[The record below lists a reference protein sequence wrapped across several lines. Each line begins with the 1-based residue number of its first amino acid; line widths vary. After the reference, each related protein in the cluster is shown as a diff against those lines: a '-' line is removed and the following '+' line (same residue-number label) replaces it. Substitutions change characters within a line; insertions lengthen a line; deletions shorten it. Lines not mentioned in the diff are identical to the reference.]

1 MGLPPANGA
10 MMDDEAIERAA
21 AYFGAARVRGEVIER
36 PPAEIEPGDEGDA
49 YRVQAAL
56 HRWLEA
62 NGQGRQTGYKIGCTT
77 HVQQA
82 HVGIPRPC
90 GGGMRAAAVHE
101 GGARLV
107 HADYRRPGIE
117 CEIAV
122 RMAADVPLAGTPYDR
137 ESIAPFVARA
147 MAAAEIV
154 DDRYRDYPS
163 WPAPGLI
170 ADDFFN
176 AGCVLG
182 EARDAGSVDLTAMRG
197 TTTVNG
203 IEAGSGS
210 GADVMGH
217 PYAALAWLANVLAET
232 GQGLRAGHVVLTG
245 SVVQTQWPGP
255 GTEIVC
261 AYDPPFGELRIRLD

>member
-1 MGLPPANGA
+1 
-10 MMDDEAIERAA
+10 MDGETLARAA
-21 AYFGAARVRGEVIER
+21 AYFGAARIAGTVVER
-36 PPAEIEPGDEGDA
+36 PPAEIEPGDEHAA

-56 HRWLEA
+56 HRWFEA
-62 NGQGRQTGYKIGCTT
+62 NGHGPLAGYKIGCTT
-77 HVQQA
+77 AVQQD
-82 HVGIPRPC
+82 HVGIARPC
-90 GGGMRAAAVHE
+90 GGGMLAANVFTGE
-101 GGARLV
+101 ARLT
-107 HADYRRPGIE
+107 HGDYRRPGVE

-122 RMAADVPLAGTPYDR
+122 RMAAEVPARGAPYDR
-137 ESIAPFVARA
+137 ESIAPFVGEA
-147 MAAAEIV
+147 MAAVEIV
-154 DDRYRDYPS
+154 DDRYRDFPS
-163 WPAPGLI
+163 WPAAPLI

-182 EARDAGSVDLTAMRG
+182 APVAAAEVDLSALRG

-203 IEAGSGS
+203 VDAGSGT

-232 GQGLRAGHVVLTG
+232 GQQLMAGHVVLTG

-255 GTEIVC
+255 DTDIVC

>member
-1 MGLPPANGA
+1 
-10 MMDDEAIERAA
+10 MDSETLARAA
-21 AYFGAARVRGEVIER
+21 AYFGAARIAGTLIER
-36 PPAEIEPGDEGDA
+36 PPAEIEPGDERQA

-56 HRWLEA
+56 HRWFEA
-62 NGQGRQTGYKIGCTT
+62 HGHGPLAGYKIGCTT
-77 HVQQA
+77 AVQQA
-82 HVGIPRPC
+82 HVGIARPC
-90 GGGMRAAAVHE
+90 GGGMLAAHVFAGE
-101 GGARLV
+101 ARLR

-122 RMAADVPLAGTPYDR
+122 RMAAEVPAHGAPYDR
-137 ESIAPFVARA
+137 ESIAPFVGEA

-163 WPAPGLI
+163 WPPPPLI

-182 EARDAGSVDLTAMRG
+182 APVAADSVDLSAMRG
-197 TTTVNG
+197 TTYVNG
-203 IEAGSGS
+203 VEAGTGT

-217 PYAALAWLANVLAET
+217 PHAALAWLANVLAET
-232 GQGLRAGHVVLTG
+232 EQQLMAGHVVLTG

-255 GTEIVC
+255 ATDIVC
-261 AYDPPFGELRIRLD
+261 AYDPPFGELRIQLD